1 MEHTPEIRW
10 DIRREGRKWR
20 GGESIARFEAVPHRF
35 EVVDGQLLWSDKE
48 RLIMLATML
57 EAVGLDWAVRLGD
70 PQLWREAVAT
80 LDVDKG

>member
-1 MEHTPEIRW
+1 MEQTPEIRW

-20 GGESIARFEAVPHRF
+20 GGESVARFEAVPHRF
-35 EVVDGQLLWSDKE
+35 EVIDGELLWSDEE

-57 EAVGLDWAVRLGD
+57 ESVGLDRAVRLGD

-80 LDVDKG
+80 LDEDKG